1 MAQGTFGQPEVIQED
16 LDILLIG
23 GGMAC
28 CGAGYE
34 IMRWADAA
42 KAEKGVDLKI
52 KLVDKAAMDR
62 SGAVAQGLSAI
73 NTYIGSEQDPADY
86 ARMVSNDLMGITR
99 DDLAYDLGRVVD
111 DSVHLFEEWGLP
123 IWKTDAQG
131 VRHDGAHSI
140 GEGLPALKD
149 GGKPV
154 RSGKWQIMINGES
167 YKWIV
172 AEAAKKALGMDRI
185 QERIFIVKLINDKN
199 DPNRIAGAVGFS
211 TRDHKVIVYK
221 AKAILLAAGG
231 CVNLFRPRSV
241 GEGTGRAWYPVWN
254 AGSTYA
260 MAAEAGAEMTMMENR
275 FVPARFK
282 DGYGPVG
289 AWFLLFKAK
298 AVNANG
304 EVYMDRNKEM
314 LNDYPPYGLAAVPA
328 SCLRNHLM
336 LHEMK
341 EGRGPIYMDTVA
353 ALAKLRETLSPKE
366 VKHLEAEAWE
376 DFLDMC
382 IGQCGIWVGEN
393 IEPEKKNSELMPTEP
408 YLLGSHSGCCGIW
421 VSGPDDLGAPTDEE
435 HDDKGKVPAH
445 LPKGWHWGYRSM
457 TTVKGLFTAG
467 DGVGASGHKFSSGS
481 HAEGRLA
488 AKAMV
493 KYCVDNKDYKPE
505 LDTPVDQLVADIY
518 RPVKTFLEH
527 KDYTTAIDVNPHYI
541 TPKMLQF
548 RLQKIMDEYVAGVAT
563 YYTTNDKMLKVAEEK
578 LEMLKEDS
586 LKMRAKD
593 LHELLRAWEN
603 YHRVLTAE
611 AHMKHIQFRE
621 ESRYP
626 GFYYRM
632 DKNFVDE
639 KNWKCFVNSVYD
651 RKSHKWTVF
660 KRKHVDLVD
669 KSKLFKAAAH

>member
-1 MAQGTFGQPEVIQED
+1 MAGEFGNPTVVQEEV
-16 LDILLIG
+16 DILLIG

-28 CGAGYE
+28 CGAAYE
-34 IMRWADAA
+34 VMRWAEAA
-42 KAEKGVDLKI
+42 KAESGIDLKI

-73 NTYIGSEQDPADY
+73 NTYIGPEQDPADY

-99 DDLAYDLGRVVD
+99 DDLAYDLGRHVD
-111 DSVHLFEEWGLP
+111 ESVHLFEEWGLP
-123 IWKTDAQG
+123 IWKTDENG
-131 VRHDGAHSI
+131 ERHDGSK
-140 GEGLPALKD
+140 GMPALKD

-172 AEAAKKALGMDRI
+172 AEATKKALGMDRI
-185 QERIFIVKLINDKN
+185 DERIFIVKLVNDKN
-199 DPNRIAGAVGFS
+199 DKNRIAGAVGFS
-211 TRDHKVIVYK
+211 TRDHKVVVYK

-231 CVNLFRPRSV
+231 AVNIFRPRSV

-289 AWFLLFKAK
+289 AWFLLFKAQ
-298 AVNANG
+298 ATNSNG
-304 EVYMDRNKEM
+304 EVYMVKNKEL
-314 LNDYPPYGLAAVPA
+314 LNDYPPYGQAAVPA

-336 LHEMK
+336 LKEMK
-341 EGRGPIYMDTVA
+341 EGRGPIYMDTVT
-353 ALAKLRETLSPKE
+353 ALAKLRETLSPRE

-421 VSGPDDLGAPTDEE
+421 VSGPEDVGAPTSED
-435 HDDKGKVPAH
+435 HADAGKVPAH
-445 LPKGWHWGYRSM
+445 LPKGWNWGYRSM

-481 HAEGRLA
+481 HAEGRMC
-488 AKAMV
+488 AKSMV
-493 KYCVDNKDYKPE
+493 KYCIDNKDMKPE
-505 LDTPVDQLVADIY
+505 LDTSIEQLVEDIY
-518 RPVKTFLEH
+518 RPVRTYMEF
-527 KDYTTAIDVNPHYI
+527 KDYTTAIDMNPNYI

-563 YYTTNDKMLKVAEEK
+563 YYTTNEVMLKVAQEK
-578 LEMLKEDS
+578 LDMLKEDAM
-586 LKMRAKD
+586 KMRAKD

-603 YHRVLTAE
+603 YHRILTAE
-611 AHMKHIQFRE
+611 AHLQHILFRQ

-639 KNWKCFVNSVYD
+639 ENWHCFVNSVYD
-651 RKSHKWTVF
+651 KETHKWNCF
-660 KRKHVDLVD
+660 KRKHYDLVD
-669 KSKLFKAAAH
+669 KSKLFKPAAH

>member
-1 MAQGTFGQPEVIQED
+1 MAGEFGNPEVIQED

-34 IMRWADAA
+34 VMRWADAA
-42 KAEKGVDLKI
+42 KAELGMDLKI

-99 DDLAYDLGRVVD
+99 DDLAYDLGRNVD

-123 IWKTDAQG
+123 IWKTDENG
-131 VRHDGAHSI
+131 ERHDGAQGMPS
-140 GEGLPALKD
+140 LKD

-172 AEAAKKALGMDRI
+172 AEATKKALGMDRI
-185 QERIFIVKLINDKN
+185 QERIFIVKLVNDKN

-211 TRDHKVIVYK
+211 TREHKLYVYK

-231 CVNLFRPRSV
+231 CVNIFRPRSV

-260 MAAEAGAEMTMMENR
+260 MAAEAGAELTMMENR

-289 AWFLLFKAK
+289 AWFLLFKAQ
-298 AVNANG
+298 AVNAYG
-304 EVYMDRNKEM
+304 EVYMQKNKEL
-314 LNDYPPYGLAAVPA
+314 LNDYPPYGQAAVPA

-336 LHEMK
+336 LKEMQ
-341 EGRGPIYMDTVA
+341 EGRGPIYMDTVT
-353 ALAKLRETLSPKE
+353 ALAKLKETLTPRE

-382 IGQCGIWVGEN
+382 VGQCGIWVGEN

-421 VSGPDDLGAPTDEE
+421 VSGPEDVGAPTDEN
-435 HDDKGKVPAH
+435 HADAGKIPAH
-445 LPKGWHWGYRSM
+445 LPKGWNWGYRSM

-481 HAEGRLA
+481 HAEGRMC
-488 AKAMV
+488 AKSMV
-493 KYCVDNKDYKPE
+493 KYCIDNKDLKVE
-505 LDTPVDQLVADIY
+505 LDTPVEQLVEEIY
-518 RPVKTFLEH
+518 KPVRTYLEF
-527 KDYTTAIDVNPHYI
+527 KDYTTAIDVNPNYI

-563 YYTTNDKMLKVAEEK
+563 YYKTNGNMLAVAEDK
-578 LEMLKEDS
+578 LGMLKEDAE
-586 LKMRAKD
+586 KMRAKD

-603 YHRVLTAE
+603 YHRILTAE

-639 KNWKCFVNSVYD
+639 ENWHCFVNSVYD
-651 RKSHKWTVF
+651 KNSKKWNCF
-660 KRKHVDLVD
+660 KRAHVDLVD
-669 KSKLFKAAAH
+669 KTKLFKPAAH

>member
-1 MAQGTFGQPEVIQED
+1 MAEGTFGNPQIVEEEV
-16 LDILLIG
+16 DILLIG
-23 GGMAC
+23 GGMAA
-28 CGAGYE
+28 CGAAYE
-34 IMRWADAA
+34 AVRWM
-42 KAEKGVDLKI
+42 EGTDLKI
-52 KLVDKAAMDR
+52 KLVDKAAVDR

-73 NTYIGSEQDPADY
+73 NTYLGEQDPADY
-86 ARMVSNDLMGITR
+86 ARMVANDLMGITR
-99 DDLAYDLGRVVD
+99 DDLAYDVGRHVD

-123 IWKTDAQG
+123 IWKQPGD
-131 VRHDGAHSI
+131 
-140 GEGLPALKD
+140 EGKSLKD

-172 AEAAKKALGMDRI
+172 AEAAKKALGSERI
-185 QERIFIVKLINDKN
+185 QERVFIVKLVNDKN
-199 DPNRIAGAVGFS
+199 DPSRVAGAIGFS
-211 TRDHKVIVYK
+211 TREHKLYIYK
-221 AKAILLAAGG
+221 FKACLLVAGG
-231 CVNLFRPRSV
+231 CVNIFRPRSV

-254 AGSTYA
+254 SGSTYA
-260 MAAEAGAEMTMMENR
+260 MAAEAGAELTMMENR

-298 AVNANG
+298 AVNAFG
-304 EVYMDRNKEM
+304 EVYMDKNKEM
-314 LNDYPPYGLAAVPA
+314 LKDYPPYGLAHVPA

-336 LHEMK
+336 MHEMK
-341 EGRGPIYMDTVA
+341 EGRGPIYMDTPT
-353 ALAKLRETLSPKE
+353 ALQKLAETMTPKE
-366 VKHLEAEAWE
+366 IKHLEAEAWE

-382 IGQCGIWVGEN
+382 IGQAGVWAGEN
-393 IEPEKKNSELMPTEP
+393 IEPEKTASELMPTEP

-421 VSGPDDLGAPTDEE
+421 VSGPTDLGAPAE
-435 HDDKGKVPAH
+435 
-445 LPKGWHWGYRSM
+445 WSWGYRSM

-481 HAEGRLA
+481 HAEGRIA
-488 AKAMV
+488 ARAMV
-493 KYCVDNKDYKPE
+493 KYALDNKGWKPE
-505 LDTPVDQLVADIY
+505 LDTTVDELIEEIY
-518 RPVKTFLEH
+518 RPVRTFLEH
-527 KDYTTAIDVNPHYI
+527 KDYSTAIDINPNYI

-548 RLQKIMDEYVAGVAT
+548 RLQKIMDEYCAGVAT
-563 YYTTNDKMLKVAEEK
+563 WYQTNAKMLDVCEQK

-603 YHRVLTAE
+603 YHRIITAE

-632 DKNFVDE
+632 DFNFVDE
-639 KNWKCFVNSVYD
+639 ENWKCFVNSTYD
-651 RKSHKWTVF
+651 RKSKAWTCKKVA
-660 KRKHVDLVD
+660 HVDLVA
-669 KSKLFKAAAH
+669 KPAPKV

>member
-1 MAQGTFGQPEVIQED
+1 MAGEFGNPEIVQEEV
-16 LDILLIG
+16 DILMIG
-23 GGMAC
+23 GGMAN
-28 CGAGYE
+28 CGAAYE
-34 IMRWADAA
+34 IQRWADAA
-42 KAEKGVDLKI
+42 AAESGVNLKI

-73 NTYIGSEQDPADY
+73 NTYIGTEQDPADY

-99 DDLAYDLGRVVD
+99 DDLAYDLGRHVD

-123 IWKTDAQG
+123 IWKTDENG
-131 VRHDGAHSI
+131 ERHDGSK
-140 GEGLPALKD
+140 GLPALKD

-172 AEAAKKALGMDRI
+172 AEAAKKVLGMDRI
-185 QERIFIVKLINDKN
+185 QERIFIVKLVNDKN
-199 DPNRIAGAVGFS
+199 DKNRIAGAVGFS
-211 TRDHKVIVYK
+211 TRDHKVVVYK

-231 CVNLFRPRSV
+231 CVNIFRPRSV

-260 MAAEAGAEMTMMENR
+260 MAAEAGAELTMMENR

-289 AWFLLFKAK
+289 AWFLLFKAQ
-298 AVNANG
+298 AVNSNG
-304 EVYMDRNKEM
+304 EVYMQKNKEM
-314 LNDYPPYGLAAVPA
+314 LNDYPPYGQAAVPA

-336 LHEMK
+336 LKEMK
-341 EGRGPIYMDTVA
+341 EGRGPIYMDTVT
-353 ALAKLRETLSPKE
+353 ALAKLRETLSPRE

-382 IGQCGIWVGEN
+382 VGQCGIWVGEN

-421 VSGPDDLGAPTDEE
+421 TSGPTDVGAPTTEDHPEK
-435 HDDKGKVPAH
+435 DKIPAH
-445 LPKGWHWGYRSM
+445 LPQGWNWGYRGM

-481 HAEGRLA
+481 HAEGRMA

-493 KYCVDNKDYKPE
+493 KYCIDNKDMKVE
-505 LDTPVDQLVADIY
+505 LDTDPAVLVEEIYKPVRTY
-518 RPVKTFLEH
+518 LEF
-527 KDYTTAIDVNPHYI
+527 KDYTTAIDVNPNYI

-563 YYTTNDKMLKVAEEK
+563 YYTTNEKMLQVAQEK
-578 LEMLKEDS
+578 LDMLKEDAM
-586 LKMRAKD
+586 KMRAKD

-603 YHRVLTAE
+603 YHRILTAE
-611 AHMKHIQFRE
+611 AHLQHILFRQ

-639 KNWKCFVNSVYD
+639 ENWKCFVNSTYD
-651 RKSHKWTVF
+651 KETKKWNCF
-660 KRKHVDLVD
+660 KRKHYDLVD
-669 KSKLFKAAAH
+669 KSKLFKPAAH

>member
-1 MAQGTFGQPEVIQED
+1 MAQGTFGNPEIVQEEV
-16 LDILLIG
+16 DILLIG

-28 CGAGYE
+28 CGAAYE
-34 IMRWADAA
+34 IVRWAEAA
-42 KAEKGVDLKI
+42 KAEKGVNLKI

-73 NTYIGSEQDPADY
+73 NTYIGAEQDPADY

-123 IWKTDAQG
+123 IWKTDATG
-131 VRHDGAHSI
+131 VRHDGAESI
-140 GEGLPALKD
+140 REGLPALKD

-172 AEAAKKALGMDRI
+172 AEAAKKALGMENI
-185 QERIFIVKLINDKN
+185 QERIFIVHLINDKN
-199 DPNRIAGAVGFS
+199 DPTRIAGAAGFS
-211 TRDHKVIVYK
+211 VRENKIVIYK

-241 GEGTGRAWYPVWN
+241 GEGQGRAWYPVWN

-304 EVYMDRNKEM
+304 EVYMDRNKAM
-314 LNDYPPYGLAAVPA
+314 LDDYPPYGQAAVPA

-341 EGRGPIYMDTVA
+341 EGRGPIYMDTVT
-353 ALAKLRETLSPKE
+353 ALAKLKETLTPKE

-421 VSGPDDLGAPTDEE
+421 VSGPTDLGAPTDE
-435 HDDKGKVPAH
+435 
-445 LPKGWHWGYRSM
+445 RS
-457 TTVKGLFTAG
+457 GRSRRS
-467 DGVGASGHKFSSGS
+467 GAP
-481 HAEGRLA
+481 AEGLELGLPLHDHRQGPVHRRRRRGRLGPQVLLRLA
-488 AKAMV
+488 CRRPPV
-493 KYCVDNKDYKPE
+493 RQVDG
-505 LDTPVDQLVADIY
+505 PVLRGQQG
-518 RPVKTFLEH
+518 P
-527 KDYTTAIDVNPHYI
+527 
-541 TPKMLQF
+541 Q
-548 RLQKIMDEYVAGVAT
+548 AGVRG
-563 YYTTNDKMLKVAEEK
+563 DP
-578 LEMLKEDS
+578 
-586 LKMRAKD
+586 RADRRTD
-593 LHELLRAWEN
+593 LHAG
-603 YHRVLTAE
+603 A
-611 AHMKHIQFRE
+611 
-621 ESRYP
+621 
-626 GFYYRM
+626 
-632 DKNFVDE
+632 
-639 KNWKCFVNSVYD
+639 
-651 RKSHKWTVF
+651 
-660 KRKHVDLVD
+660 
-669 KSKLFKAAAH
+669 